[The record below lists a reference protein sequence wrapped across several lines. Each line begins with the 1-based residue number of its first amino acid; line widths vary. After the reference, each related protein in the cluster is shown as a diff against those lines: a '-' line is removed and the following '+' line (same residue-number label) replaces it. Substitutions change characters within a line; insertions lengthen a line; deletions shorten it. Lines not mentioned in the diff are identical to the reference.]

1 MIRHR
6 RAYAVCPVVPDADG
20 ETHFAEAEVDLPS
33 TAFAP
38 PALPF
43 NVSAPIAAAQ
53 FVFVTLRV
61 GWIGDWHPAPRV
73 QYWLQFTGQVEV
85 GVSDGETR
93 RFGPGEVVLLEDVD
107 CKGHSTRVIGDVE
120 VRAAFVQV

>member
-1 MIRHR
+1 MQYVRLF
-6 RAYAVCPVVPDADG
+6 ADADG
-20 ETHFAEAEVDLPS
+20 ETHFAETEVDLVS

-43 NVSAPIAAAQ
+43 NVSSPIAAAQ
-53 FVFVTLRV
+53 FVFVTLPE

-73 QYWLQFTGQVEV
+73 QYWLPFTGQIEV
-85 GVSDGETR
+85 GVSDGEIR
-93 RFGPGEVVLLEDVD
+93 WFGPGDIALLEDVD
-107 CKGHSTRVIGDVE
+107 GKGHSTRVVGDVE

>member
-1 MIRHR
+1 MQYVRL
-6 RAYAVCPVVPDADG
+6 VTDADG

-43 NVSAPIAAAQ
+43 NVSSPIAASQ
-53 FVFVTLRV
+53 FVFVTLPV
-61 GWIGDWHPAPRV
+61 GWIGDWHPTPRV

-85 GVSDGETR
+85 GG
-93 RFGPGEVVLLEDVD
+93 
-107 CKGHSTRVIGDVE
+107 
-120 VRAAFVQV
+120 